1 MAATLRKTGALLT
14 KDLRD
19 LVKNPSTLVCCLM
32 PVAFIAFFT
41 YMMGDEVNGNPEA
54 QKQFL
59 TFMLAFSFCM
69 SAGMASMTTA
79 TSAIAEEREKHTL
92 RTLMLANV
100 SPGEILLSRGIV
112 SIAAI
117 ALINLLCYLLV
128 GGPLDGLAA
137 AIAIGTAG
145 STPLVL
151 VGLLM
156 GLIARDQMTAG
167 VYSVPVL
174 IVALAPVFGVY
185 SEGLARVVSFLPT
198 GGMFDLLKLL
208 LTGNLLTADALAPV
222 AVTLAW
228 IVVAAVAFV
237 LLFKRLARDN

>member
-1 MAATLRKTGALLT
+1 MEAAMRKTGALLS

-54 QKQFL
+54 QKQFQ

-69 SAGMASMTTA
+69 SAGMASMMTA

-100 SPGEILLSRGIV
+100 SPGQIILSRGIV
-112 SIAAI
+112 SVVAI
-117 ALINLLCYLLV
+117 VIVDLLCYLVV
-128 GGPLDGLAA
+128 GGPLDSLAA
-137 AIAIGTAG
+137 AMAIGTAG
-145 STPLVL
+145 SIPLVL

-156 GLIARDQMTAG
+156 GLVARDQMTAG

-174 IVALAPVFGVY
+174 IVALAPVFGMY
-185 SEGLARVVSFLPT
+185 SEGLGNVVSFLPT
-198 GGMFDLLKLL
+198 GGMFDLLVLL
-208 LTGNLLTADALAPV
+208 LNGGLLSFEALAPI
-222 AVTLAW
+222 AVTFAW
-228 IVVAAVAFV
+228 IVVAAVVFA